1 MSKSKISTINIPEEL
16 RHQGVEFTESWLN
29 YGQTTLPN
37 IFLFNSNL
45 SSHAKILFA
54 YLFECDQ
61 VNETFPTIEE
71 LEQVMG
77 KTKPQIIKYRK
88 ELEKFGILK
97 TIRTGR
103 ENHYEID
110 FGVLK

>member
-1 MSKSKISTINIPEEL
+1 MNKKVTSINVPEEL
-16 RHQGVEFTESWLN
+16 QYQGVQFTESWLN

-37 IFLFNSNL
+37 IFLFNPEVSAQ
-45 SSHAKILFA
+45 AKVLFA
-54 YLFECDQ
+54 YLFECSQ

-71 LEQVMG
+71 LEKVMG
-77 KTKPQIIKYRK
+77 VTKPQIIKYKK
-88 ELEKFGILK
+88 ELEDFGILK

-110 FGVLK
+110 FGVLG